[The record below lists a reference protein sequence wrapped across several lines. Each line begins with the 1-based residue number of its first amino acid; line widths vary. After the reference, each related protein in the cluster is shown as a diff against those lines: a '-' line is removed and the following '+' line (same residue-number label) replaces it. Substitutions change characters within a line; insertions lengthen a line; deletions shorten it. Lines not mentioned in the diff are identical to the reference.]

1 MTELDTLLQTAAQ
14 RAQQQGLPYAGL
26 LLPTEAAA
34 LLAMPEAHAVL
45 VDVRSAAE
53 WQFVGQVSQA
63 VHIEYK
69 SFPGMVLNPNFIS
82 SLKAQVPSE
91 KKVLFLC
98 RSGARSHDTACLA
111 AAEGYTAFNIL
122 EGFEGDCD
130 AQGHRGTV
138 NGWKVCGL
146 PWQQG

>member
-34 LLAMPEAHAVL
+34 LLAEPDAQAVL

-53 WQFVGQVSQA
+53 WQFVGQVPHA

-82 SLKAQVPSE
+82 SLKAQVPPQ
-91 KKVLFLC
+91 KKCYFCAVLVHVRTTPLVLL
-98 RSGARSHDTACLA
+98 RQRVTPRLIS
-111 AAEGYTAFNIL
+111 
-122 EGFEGDCD
+122 
-130 AQGHRGTV
+130 
-138 NGWKVCGL
+138 
-146 PWQQG
+146 